1 MITFVLIGI
10 LLIVLGWYIWQK
22 QAIGLLSNFNEST
35 TENKPGLAKW
45 AGKWVMVMGIWS
57 ISIGIAMNYWNTDS
71 AQIAL
76 PLIFVAG
83 IVTMSLLYIVGGQ
96 KYLKR

>member
-22 QAIGLLSNFNEST
+22 QAIWLLSNFDEST

-45 AGKWVMVMGIWS
+45 AGKW
-57 ISIGIAMNYWNTDS
+57 
-71 AQIAL
+71 
-76 PLIFVAG
+76 LIV
-83 IVTMSLLYIVGGQ
+83 IET
-96 KYLKR
+96 